1 MMGHKFRLSVATL
14 TALSLT
20 AWSGPVLAECQ
31 APLAVD
37 KCLVGSWKQT
47 GGGAAEW
54 MRQNLKM
61 AQVNAA
67 PSNGTL
73 TFNGDGTFSTS
84 KVDSKA
90 EVTAKDAT
98 MQATGQM
105 SAQAAG
111 QWSAAGGT
119 LTLCMTSADSKGTI
133 ELKGAGGEKIKMA
146 MPQMKPAN
154 TSMTYDCAVD
164 TLTTTQPM
172 PKNTTMTTTYARVQ

>member
-1 MMGHKFRLSVATL
+1 
-14 TALSLT
+14 
-20 AWSGPVLAECQ
+20 LARADCQ
-31 APLAVD
+31 APLAID
-37 KCLVGSWKQT
+37 TCLVGTWTQT

-61 AQVNAA
+61 AQVSAA

-73 TFNGDGTFSTS
+73 TFAGDGTFSTS
-84 KVDSKA
+84 KVDAKA
-90 EVTAKDAT
+90 EVTAKDAS
-98 MQATGQM
+98 MQATGQL

-154 TSMTYDCAVD
+154 TSMTYTCAGD

-172 PKNTTMTTTYARVQ
+172 PKNTTMTTTYARVR

>member
-1 MMGHKFRLSVATL
+1 MGRRYGLLVAGVTVL
-14 TALSLT
+14 
-20 AWSGPVLAECQ
+20 VLAAGPRLVRADCEGP
-31 APLAVD
+31 AAID
-37 KCLVGSWKQT
+37 NCLVGRWQQT

-61 AQVNAA
+61 AQVSAP

-90 EVTAKDAT
+90 EVTAKGAA

-111 QWSAAGGT
+111 RWSAAGGT
-119 LTLCMTSADSKGTI
+119 LTLCMTSSDSKGTI
-133 ELKGAGGEKIKMA
+133 ELKGPGGEKIKMA

-154 TSMTYDCAVD
+154 TSMTYTCAGD

-172 PKNTTMTTTYARVQ
+172 PKNTTMTTTYARVP

>member
-1 MMGHKFRLSVATL
+1 MGHQFGLPVAVL
-14 TALSLT
+14 TVLSLT
-20 AWSGPVLAECQ
+20 AWPGPVRAECQ
-31 APLAVD
+31 PPLAID

-61 AQVNAA
+61 AQVNAP

-84 KVDSKA
+84 KVNSKA

-119 LTLCMTSADSKGTI
+119 LTLCMTSANSKGTI

-154 TSMTYDCAVD
+154 TSMTYDCAGD

-172 PKNTTMTTTYARVQ
+172 PKNTMMTTTYARVQ

>member
-1 MMGHKFRLSVATL
+1 MGHRYGLPVAAV
-14 TALSLT
+14 TALGLAA
-20 AWSGPVLAECQ
+20 AWPGLVRAECQ
-31 APLAVD
+31 PPLAID
-37 KCLVGSWKQT
+37 KCLVGSWTQT

-61 AQVNAA
+61 AQVSAA
-67 PSNGTL
+67 PSNGML

-84 KVDSKA
+84 KVDAKA
-90 EVTAKDAT
+90 EVTAKDAAV
-98 MQATGQM
+98 QATGQM

-111 QWSAAGGT
+111 QWSAADGM
-119 LTLCMTSADSKGTI
+119 LTLCTSSADSKGTI
-133 ELKGAGGEKIKMA
+133 ELKGPGGEKIKMA

-154 TSMTYDCAVD
+154 SSMSYTCAGD